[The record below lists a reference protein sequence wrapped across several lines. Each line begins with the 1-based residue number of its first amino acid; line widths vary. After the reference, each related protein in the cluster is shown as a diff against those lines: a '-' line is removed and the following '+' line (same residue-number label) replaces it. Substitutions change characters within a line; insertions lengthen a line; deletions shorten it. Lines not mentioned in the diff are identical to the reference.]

1 MPRDAFMSVDQVGE
15 FVAREKAK
23 KSATQGM
30 PVDDIP
36 IGDYELGALGRYERV
51 RIDIATSEP
60 ALYARYAEALQ
71 RLSQAFLAASKRPLP
86 SPAEKEFYQR
96 ERLFI
101 MLTLD
106 RQVDGVRRYLTD
118 LWKKQKRSRGS

>member
-1 MPRDAFMSVDQVGE
+1 MLYDIDELTKIVERQAP
-15 FVAREKAK
+15 EKMGKKIAK
-23 KSATQGM
+23 GI

-36 IGDYELGALGRYERV
+36 VGEYELGALGRYERV

-71 RLSQAFLAASKRPLP
+71 RLSAAFLAASQRKMP
-86 SPAEKEFYQR
+86 SPADKEHYQR
-96 ERLFI
+96 ERMFLMI
-101 MLTLD
+101 GLD